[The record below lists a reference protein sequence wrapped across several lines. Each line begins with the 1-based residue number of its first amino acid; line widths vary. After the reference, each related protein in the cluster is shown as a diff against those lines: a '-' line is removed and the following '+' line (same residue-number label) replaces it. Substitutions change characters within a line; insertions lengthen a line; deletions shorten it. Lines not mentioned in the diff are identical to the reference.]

1 MNFKDSNYYK
11 IYADIWNFHKQFCE
25 IKTNDG
31 YWQQVVGTA
40 DMLYEK
46 YSQTSEK
53 EFVKRLVVTVLDE
66 LERRDREKRENE
78 QSSSKGVNLKKE

>member
-25 IKTNDG
+25 IKTNDE

-40 DMLYEK
+40 AVSYTHLYGLAL
-46 YSQTSEK
+46 YSAK
-53 EFVKRLVVTVLDE
+53 ACIAA
-66 LERRDREKRENE
+66 
-78 QSSSKGVNLKKE
+78 